1 MYFVMAKFPDLRSKI
16 DLNLKTIVNNL
27 GPTFT
32 TLQFVNEYCKTR
44 AVKGE
49 ILTLEEECID
59 WIQQY
64 YLPYKFDSV
73 TSSLK
78 TGEVILKYGKYDKVW
93 RNNRMI
99 GQFRTKLPKKR
110 VSL

>member
-1 MYFVMAKFPDLRSKI
+1 MAKFPELRSMI
-16 DLNLKTIVNNL
+16 DQNLKTIVNNL
-27 GPTFT
+27 GPTFS
-32 TLQFVNEYCKTR
+32 TLQFANEYCRTR
-44 AVKGE
+44 VVKGE

-73 TSSLK
+73 LSSLE
-78 TGEVILKYGKYDKVW
+78 TGKIILKYGKYDKVW
-93 RNNRMI
+93 RNNKMI
-99 GQFRTKLPKKR
+99 WLTRTIVSKKR

>member
-1 MYFVMAKFPDLRSKI
+1 MAKFPELRSMI
-16 DLNLKTIVNNL
+16 DQNLKTIVNNL
-27 GPTFT
+27 GPTFS
-32 TLQFVNEYCKTR
+32 TLQFANEYCRTR
-44 AVKGE
+44 VVKGE

-73 TSSLK
+73 E

-93 RNNRMI
+93 RNNKMI
-99 GQFRTKLPKKR
+99 WLTRTIVSKKR